1 MSVQMRHH
9 EIITAVHGQQS
20 KRKLT
25 YIFTYGNIVWMQ
37 SMASEIIRIYDVK
50 TVKVEMNIEPE

>member
-1 MSVQMRHH
+1 MSVQMRPH

-20 KRKLT
+20 KCKFT

-37 SMASEIIRIYDVK
+37 SVTSEIIRIYDVK
-50 TVKVEMNIEPE
+50 TV